1 MEEGAALWTWGDEP
15 ARFVQDGG
23 QSHACA
29 KWVRETLC
37 NCIELTVVEVKLGG
51 NVG

>member
-1 MEEGAALWTWGDEP
+1 MEEGAALRTWGDEP
-15 ARFVQDGG
+15 ARFVQDRG

-29 KWVRETLC
+29 KWPRLTLC
-37 NCIELTVVEVKLGG
+37 SCLKLAVVEVKLGG